1 MTSSNSCFPPAAGQT
16 ASPDSM
22 STPIEVRSLNRLPT
36 NGCLILPGRLDAQQ
50 ASQLVAA
57 LSGRPITWLVEESAT
72 LSEELQSYLQLSGHP
87 GAAFGKNDESL
98 PDVGKNLEP
107 KLESKGVLIF
117 VPGLTTSRPGTPC
130 RIPSDTIRA
139 LCLLGLPIAPLD
151 VSVPE
156 ESMLRI
162 ENPAKLP
169 AAILNF
175 GNAIPR
181 GQTSVARYREAILAS
196 AEETFSSRDFLK
208 GSLALAILQGLKK
221 HAGTN
226 FLYDGTDDS
235 ELPFEKILGAALAL
249 SKEIKLATKKERVGV
264 ILPPGRGG
272 MIANIAVLFANKIPV
287 NLNFTASHEAVR
299 SAIRQADLDR
309 FITADPFVRKV
320 ADFPWPPNRDLLF
333 IERILPQI
341 KKKIVKWVLLGK
353 LLPAQVIAKIHG
365 IGKSKGDDEALLL
378 FTSGSSGEPKGVP
391 LSHRNLL
398 ANVCQFSRQLDL
410 APESKL
416 LGCLPLFHSFGS
428 TATLLFPVIE
438 GLDLVTYPSPL
449 ETKRLAELISQH
461 QVSLLLATPTFL
473 RGYMRRIDSEMLS
486 SLEIVVTGAEKLP
499 DNLAHSFQDKFGI
512 LPMEGYGLTETSP
525 AASVNLPEPSSTN
538 NLPVIPSQ
546 RFTSVGPPLPGLAI
560 RITNPATDDI
570 NTIDQSGIIWMKGAN
585 IFKGY
590 LNRPEITDEVI
601 DENGWFKSGD
611 VGRIDDDG
619 FLFIEGRLSRFS
631 KIAGEMVPHET
642 VEAAVNRVWH
652 LDNETERKVAI
663 VGIPDDKKGE
673 AIALLSTI
681 AGPAIEQENLDLR
694 YKLLDDGIPAL
705 WCPKTIIPVEEIPVL
720 ASGKLDIKGC
730 EELLANS

>member
-1 MTSSNSCFPPAAGQT
+1 MPT
-16 ASPDSM
+16 ALYYFM
-22 STPIEVRSLNRLPT
+22 STPIEVRSLDRLPKD
-36 NGCLILPGRLDAQQ
+36 GCLIVPGRLDAHQ
-50 ASQLVAA
+50 ANQLAA
-57 LSGRPITWLVEESAT
+57 SLSGRTITWLVEETGT
-72 LSEELQSYLQLSGHP
+72 LTEDLQSYLQLSGLQ
-87 GAAFGKNDESL
+87 GAAFSKNDESL

-107 KLESKGVLIF
+107 KIAGKGVLIF
-117 VPGLTTSRPGTPC
+117 VPGVTNCRPGTSC
-130 RIPSDTIRA
+130 CIPSDILRA
-139 LCLLGLPIAPLD
+139 LCQLELPVVPLEI
-151 VSVPE
+151 SVPGE
-156 ESMLRI
+156 TMLQI
-162 ENPAKLP
+162 ENPARLP
-169 AAILNF
+169 SAILNF
-175 GNAIPR
+175 GKAIPR
-181 GQTSVARYREAILAS
+181 GQATIARYREALLSA

-208 GSLALAILQGLKK
+208 GSLAMAVLHGLKK
-221 HAGTN
+221 HSGTN
-226 FLYDGTDDS
+226 SLYDGTDDS

-249 SKEIKLATKKERVGV
+249 SKEIKLATKKKRVGV

-272 MIANIAVLFANKIPV
+272 MIANIAVLFANKVPV
-287 NLNFTASHEAVR
+287 NLNFSASHEAVR

-309 FITADPFVRKV
+309 FVTADPFVRKV

-353 LLPAQVIAKIHG
+353 LLPARVIAKLHG
-365 IGKSKGDDEALLL
+365 IGKLKGDEEALLL

-391 LSHRNLL
+391 LTHRNLL
-398 ANVCQFSRQLDL
+398 ANVCQFGRQLDL
-410 APESKL
+410 PHDTKL

-428 TATLLFPVIE
+428 TATLLFPIIE

-473 RGYMRRIDSEMLS
+473 RGYMRRIDSDMLS
-486 SLEIVVTGAEKLP
+486 SLKIVVTGAEKLP
-499 DNLAHSFQDKFGI
+499 ENLAKSFLDKFGI

-525 AASVNLPEPSSTN
+525 AATVNLPDPTGEN
-538 NLPVIPSQ
+538 GLPVIPSQ
-546 RFTSVGPPLPGLAI
+546 RFTSVGPPLPGLAV
-560 RITNPATDDI
+560 RITNPATDED

-585 IFKGY
+585 IFNGY
-590 LNRPEITDEVI
+590 LDRPEVTEEVI
-601 DENGWFKSGD
+601 DTNGWFKSGD
-611 VGRIDDDG
+611 VGRIDEEG

-642 VEAAVNRVWH
+642 VEAAVNRVWG
-652 LDNETERKVAI
+652 LDNETERKVAV
-663 VGIPDDKKGE
+663 VGIPDEKKGE

-694 YKLLDDGIPAL
+694 YKLLDDGLPAL